1 MTDEE
6 LGSERARGAAKAPA
20 DADMKVKHGIAA
32 AIVGLLIAGLAV
44 ALTTPEA
51 GAGAATAP
59 AAEIGPLEA
68 LEPQLVTRRPA
79 PDFELRD
86 RQGRMHTLRE
96 LRGKAVVLNFWSVD
110 CPPCVEEMPS
120 LRRLSEISRAH
131 ENFAVVTVSVDASWD
146 AVSRLFPEGDQ
157 TLVLFDPQRTVVT
170 ERYGTSMFP
179 ETYFID
185 AEGNIRARFDGA
197 RNWSSRAVI
206 EALQS
211 L

>member
-1 MTDEE
+1 MTAEAQ
-6 LGSERARGAAKAPA
+6 GAPA
-20 DADMKVKHGIAA
+20 VGRPQATRDSDMRVRHGIAA
-32 AIVGLLIAGLAV
+32 VIVGVLIAGLVV

-51 GAGAATAP
+51 GSAP
-59 AAEIGPLEA
+59 AAAPGPLGE

-86 RQGRMHTLRE
+86 REGRVHTLRE
-96 LRGKAVVLNFWSVD
+96 LRGRPVVLNFWSVD

-120 LRRLSEISRAH
+120 LRRLSEIARAH
-131 ENFAVVTVSVDASWD
+131 GDFAVVTVSVDPSWD

-157 TLVLFDPQRTVVT
+157 TLVLFDPQRHVVT
-170 ERYGTSMFP
+170 DRYGTSMFP

-206 EALQS
+206 EALRS

>member
-6 LGSERARGAAKAPA
+6 TVEKGPAKAKSVKAPTER
-20 DADMKVKHGIAA
+20 DMRIKHAIAA
-32 AIVGLLIAGLAV
+32 AIIGVLIAGLAV

-51 GAGAATAP
+51 GSAP
-59 AAEIGPLEA
+59 AAAAGPLDA

-79 PDFELRD
+79 PDFELPD

-96 LRGKAVVLNFWSVD
+96 FRGRPLVLNFWSVD

-120 LRRLSEISRAH
+120 LQRLSEIAQAH
-131 ENFAVVTVSVDASWD
+131 NTFAVVTVSVDASWE

-157 TLVLFDPQRTVVT
+157 TMVLFDPQRAVVT
-170 ERYGTSMFP
+170 ERYGTRMFP
-179 ETYFID
+179 ETYLID
-185 AEGNIRARFDGA
+185 AEGNIRARVDGA
-197 RNWSSRAVI
+197 RNWSSRAVV
-206 EALQS
+206 EAIQS